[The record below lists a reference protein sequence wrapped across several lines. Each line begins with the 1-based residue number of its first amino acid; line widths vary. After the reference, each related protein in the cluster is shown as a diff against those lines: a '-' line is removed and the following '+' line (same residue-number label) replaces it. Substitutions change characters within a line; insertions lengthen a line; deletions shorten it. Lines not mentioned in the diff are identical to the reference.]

1 MHKLFLHT
9 KTIKDAITLHP
20 VKDPTHMY
28 RLHVYCNKERIQDLQ
43 QQGVKLQRVLRNM
56 DWLIET
62 GNDEKRGFQDARDFD
77 HQLAINNSENMMG
90 NVYFQ
95 IIIKSWS
102 SYPDVSLEAPIMKIR
117 GALRI
122 DVDKVLEK
130 TREIIN
136 EEDSEDQ
143 HLGKLNYLK
152 INYGHWRFHTLY
164 GIQHI
169 VQATAINAKKDCNI
183 TGKMKT
189 NYISQERSFYIQKPF
204 SNYYLNSMRDL
215 RALNLMCH
223 HRNLRL
229 FDVQRRIISHQRSG
243 LFVRV
248 WHA

>member
-1 MHKLFLHT
+1 MVEAAKNEIACGYFKFVTNDWLTLITFFFQMQKLFLHDYNGDGKIFLDKLNT
-9 KTIKDAITLHP
+9 KTVNDAITLHP

-28 RLHVYCNKERIQDLQ
+28 RLHVYFNKERIQDLQ

-102 SYPDVSLEAPIMKIR
+102 LYPDVSLEAPIMKIR
-117 GALRI
+117 GVLRT
-122 DVDKVLEK
+122 DVNKVLEK

-152 INYGHWRFHTLY
+152 IDYGHWRFHT
-164 GIQHI
+164 IWH
-169 VQATAINAKKDCNI
+169 TTHC
-183 TGKMKT
+183 T
-189 NYISQERSFYIQKPF
+189 
-204 SNYYLNSMRDL
+204 SN
-215 RALNLMCH
+215 
-223 HRNLRL
+223 
-229 FDVQRRIISHQRSG
+229 SH
-243 LFVRV
+243 
-248 WHA
+248 